1 MFWSPTTLLL
11 FFFFTTFLV
20 HSIQNA
26 QWQWHWEE
34 MMKTTET
41 VPIISH
47 LCHSFLWHFCV
58 LSSLSSKGH
67 NWEAMI
73 SFSGICVVLDC
84 MVRVEQKF
92 ENKYKPMVFREA
104 FHWRWQGKLLQDR
117 ATETRN
123 CGNSQASKYKV
134 LTCKSV
140 IYRCYHQA
148 VESRNL
154 QEKWSRTVCNK
165 VYE

>member
-1 MFWSPTTLLL
+1 MPSGNVTGKKWWK
-11 FFFFTTFLV
+11 
-20 HSIQNA
+20 QRN
-26 QWQWHWEE
+26 
-34 MMKTTET
+34 T

-67 NWEAMI
+67 NWEAMM

-92 ENKYKPMVFREA
+92 DNKYKPMVFREA
-104 FHWRWQGKLLQDR
+104 FHRRWQGKLLQDR
-117 ATETRN
+117 ATDTRN
-123 CGNSQASKYKV
+123 CGNSQARKYKV
-134 LTCKSV
+134 LSCKSV
-140 IYRCYHQA
+140 IYKCYHQA